1 MLPLAMSSQPTEDDA
16 DPGPADSPASGDPL
30 PLTYLTQEI
39 FQGRREV
46 WIEHGNE
53 MYRLRITSK
62 GRLILTK

>member
-1 MLPLAMSSQPTEDDA
+1 MLTLAMSTLPTEDDA
-16 DPGPADSPASGDPL
+16 DPGPENLAGAGELP
-30 PLTYLTQEI
+30 PLTYTTPEI

-46 WIEHGNE
+46 WIEHGDE